1 MDDINRVE
9 FDNTALVLEGG
20 ALRGVFTCGV
30 LDWMMDNNFYFP
42 YLVGVSAGACNGASF
57 ISRQRGRARYS
68 NIELLDKYKY
78 IGFKHFVK
86 KRNMMDFDLL
96 FDDFPNRILPFDF
109 PTYEKTDTRFEIVV
123 SNCITGKA
131 EYKEEYKDHNRLL
144 EILKA
149 SSSMPFF
156 SPITEVDKVPM
167 LDGGVC
173 DSIPVERAMY
183 KGYEKMII
191 VVTRNKGYRKK
202 TDGLK
207 LPAIFFRKY
216 PKMRE
221 AINQR
226 NEIYNRQLELVEK
239 LEEEGRAVVIRPIEP
254 MTINRIEKDTNVLSH
269 FYDHG
274 YDCAQL
280 TLGYRVGKQKEAEK
294 L

>member
-1 MDDINRVE
+1 
-9 FDNTALVLEGG
+9 
-20 ALRGVFTCGV
+20 
-30 LDWMMDNNFYFP
+30 
-42 YLVGVSAGACNGASF
+42 
-57 ISRQRGRARYS
+57 
-68 NIELLDKYKY
+68 
-78 IGFKHFVK
+78 
-86 KRNMMDFDLL
+86 MMDFDLL

-144 EILKA
+144 DILKA

-216 PKMRE
+216 PKMRG